1 LPSNPTRQTIARQWQ
16 LLKLLPDRHPGMSS
30 NQLQQALHQ
39 VGHGTSKRTVERDLN
54 ELTELFPVRC
64 NSKGTP
70 YGWYWQAELSTEL
83 LQPPQP
89 SDRCM
94 AQPITLRAWVTP
106 GLARQLAAQPLS
118 DDMLLEPLAEGDA
131 RLVATVAYDHALISW
146 LLAHAGSI
154 KVTAPDSVREALL
167 ERLRQALLLH
177 DSD

>member
-1 LPSNPTRQTIARQWQ
+1 MPFATTRATLSRQWALLRQLPSRS
-16 LLKLLPDRHPGMSS
+16 PGITSAE
-30 NQLQQALHQ
+30 LVWGLRD
-39 VGHGTSKRTVERDLN
+39 VGFIVSKRTVERDLN

-131 RLVATVAYDHALISW
+131 RLVATVAYDQALLSW

-154 KVTAPDSVREALL
+154 KVSAPDSVREALL
-167 ERLRQALLLH
+167 ERLHQALLLH
-177 DSD
+177 ESG